1 MTLDADV
8 VVLGA
13 GPAGVAAAWRAALK
27 GASVIVV
34 ERAAQPGGAAGSFEV
49 GGMRVDH
56 GSHRL
61 HGATD
66 PAILAD
72 LRTLLGADLQERVR
86 NGRIR
91 LGGRW
96 IGFPLRAGDLL
107 RRLPPAFAAGAAFDA
122 VTAPL
127 RRPRRDS
134 FDEVVRAGLGPTMWR
149 RFYEPYAR
157 KIWGVEPAL
166 LSGEQARRRI
176 TADSAVKMLQRV
188 LAARRNGPATFFYPR
203 TGFGT
208 ITERVAE
215 AAAQA
220 GATFRYDTPVEAV
233 GLRPDGVT
241 VTAGGQRIEARRAWS
256 TLPVTLLAGM
266 TRPAAPEPV
275 LAAASALTFRAMVL
289 VYLVLDIDQWTPYD
303 AHYLPEGDTPVTRV
317 SEPKNYRDGDDPT
330 GRTVLCAEVPCDTG
344 DAIWN
349 AEDSRLAALVADGLA
364 ASGLQRPKPVEVV
377 VRRLS
382 HAYPIYTADYEQHF
396 AAVDAWAS
404 AQPALLTFGRQ
415 GLFAHDNTH
424 HAYAMAWAA
433 AESLGPD
440 GSWNE
445 ASWAAARE
453 RFRAHVVED

>member
-1 MTLDADV
+1 M
-8 VVLGA
+8 LGA
-13 GPAGVAAAWRAALK
+13 GPAGVAAAWRAARK
-27 GASVIVV
+27 GAAVVVV
-34 ERAAQPGGAAGSFEV
+34 ERADRPGGAAGSFSV

-72 LRTLLGADLQERVR
+72 LQALLGDELQERVR

-91 LGGRW
+91 LAGRW
-96 IGFPLRAGDLL
+96 IGFPLRAGDLV
-107 RRLPPAFAAGAAFDA
+107 RRLPPGFAAGAAFDA

-157 KIWGVEPAL
+157 KIWGVEPSL

-188 LAARRNGPATFFYPR
+188 LAARRSGPATFYYPR

-208 ITERVAE
+208 ITERVAQ

-220 GATFRYDTPVEAV
+220 GATFLFETPVEAV
-233 GLRPDGVT
+233 ELRADGVT
-241 VTAGGQRIEARRAWS
+241 ITAGGTTIDARRAWS

-266 TRPAAPEPV
+266 ARPAAPEPV
-275 LAAASALTFRAMVL
+275 LAAASALRFRAMVL
-289 VYLVLDIDQWTPYD
+289 VYLVLDIGQWTPYD

-317 SEPKNYRDGDDPT
+317 SEPRNYRDGDDPP
-330 GRTVLCAEVPCDTG
+330 GRTVLCAEVPCDAG
-344 DAIWN
+344 DEIWN
-349 AEDSRLAALVADGLA
+349 AGEADLAALVADGLA
-364 ASGLQRPKPVEVV
+364 ASGLPRPAPVEVV
-377 VRRLS
+377 VRRLP
-382 HAYPIYTADYEQHF
+382 HAYPIYTADYERHF
-396 AAVDAWAS
+396 TTVDAWAS
-404 AQPALLTFGRQ
+404 AQPSLLTFGRQ

-433 AESLGPD
+433 AEALGAD
-440 GSWNE
+440 GSFDDGRWTH
-445 ASWAAARE
+445 ARE
-453 RFRAHVVED
+453 RFRRHVVED

>member
-1 MTLDADV
+1 M
-8 VVLGA
+8 VVL
-13 GPAGVAAAWRAALK
+13 
-27 GASVIVV
+27 
-34 ERAAQPGGAAGSFEV
+34 ERAEHPGGAAGSFVV
-49 GGMRVDH
+49 GGQRVDH

-72 LRTLLGADLQERVR
+72 LRTLLGSDLQERVR

-96 IGFPLRAGDLL
+96 IGFPLRAGDLV

-122 VTAPL
+122 ATGPL

-157 KIWGVEPAL
+157 KIWGVDPAL

-176 TADSAVKMLQRV
+176 SADSPLKMLQRV
-188 LAARRNGPATFFYPR
+188 LAARREGPPTFFYPR

-208 ITERVAE
+208 ITERIAE
-215 AAAQA
+215 AAQAA
-220 GATFRYDTPVEAV
+220 GAEFRYGTAVESV
-233 GLRPDGVT
+233 ELRENGVT
-241 VTAGGQRIEARRAWS
+241 VSAGGSTVDARRAWS
-256 TLPVTLLAGM
+256 TLPVTLLARM
-266 TRPAAPEPV
+266 ASPAAPEQV
-275 LAAASALTFRAMVL
+275 LDAASALRFRAMVL
-289 VYLVLDIDQWTPYD
+289 VYLVLDVDQWTPYD
-303 AHYLPEGDTPVTRV
+303 AHYLPEGSTPVTRV
-317 SEPKNYRDGDDPT
+317 SEPKNYRDGDDPA
-330 GRTVLCAEVPCDTG
+330 GRTVLCAEVPCDAG
-344 DAIWN
+344 DAIWT
-349 AEDSRLAALVADGLA
+349 ADEAQLATLVADGLE
-364 ASGLQRPKPVEVV
+364 ASGLPRPEPVEVV

-396 AAVDAWAS
+396 AAVDAWAA

-433 AESLGPD
+433 AEALRPD
-440 GSWNE
+440 GSFDE